1 MKSMIA
7 LCLTIVSLEAFEYH
21 LVPKE
26 VAKGVHCFFGT
37 PEEITKENGG
47 NMVNTCFVTTKE
59 GFVVIDSGPTYI
71 YAEQAYSAMQK
82 IANLPVKYVID
93 THDHD
98 DHWLGNGFYTQKGAL
113 LMGSRT
119 YEQNVQVGMP
129 TRMEKIVSKETFAK
143 TKIVK
148 LNRVIESEHN
158 LTLGGTEFQIKQL
171 VTKAHTKGD
180 LVVSL
185 PQNKVLFVGDLVFND
200 RITSLR
206 DGSVIGSLKAIE
218 MIEAI
223 DADVIITGHG
233 YVTDKTAVKHQKEY
247 LLALKEGVQDAID
260 NDISIDEVTKRVK
273 LEQFKDMNLYKE
285 LNSRNVFEAYREL
298 EFYEEEDE

>member
-59 GFVVIDSGPTYI
+59 GFVVIDSGPTYA
-71 YAEQAYSAMQK
+71 YAKQAYTAMQK
-82 IANLPVKYVID
+82 IVNLPVKYVID

-98 DHWLGNGFYTQKGAL
+98 DHWLGNGFYHQKGAL

-129 TRMEKIVSKETFAK
+129 TRMEKVVTKETYAK

-148 LNRVIESEHN
+148 LDKVVASEYN
-158 LTLGGTEFQIKQL
+158 LTVGTTQLQIKQL
-171 VTKAHTKGD
+171 VDTAHTKGD
-180 LVVSL
+180 LVIYLSE
-185 PQNKVLFVGDLVFND
+185 NKVLFLGDLVFND

-218 MIEAI
+218 MIEALN
-223 DADVIITGHG
+223 AETIITGHG
-233 YVTDKTAVKHQKEY
+233 YTTDKTAIKHQKEY

-260 NDISIDEVTKRVK
+260 NDVSINEVTKTVK

-298 EFYEEEDE
+298 EFYDEDE

>member
-59 GFVVIDSGPTYI
+59 GFVVIDSGPTYA
-71 YAEQAYSAMQK
+71 YAKQAYTAMQK
-82 IANLPVKYVID
+82 IVNLPVKYVID

-98 DHWLGNGFYTQKGAL
+98 DHWLGNGFYHQKGAL

-119 YEQNVQVGMP
+119 YEQNVQAGMP
-129 TRMEKIVSKETFAK
+129 TRMEKVVTKETYAK

-148 LNRVIESEHN
+148 LDKVVASEYN
-158 LTLGGTEFQIKQL
+158 LTVGTTQLQIKQL
-171 VTKAHTKGD
+171 VDTAHTKGD
-180 LVVSL
+180 LVIYL
-185 PQNKVLFVGDLVFND
+185 PENKVLFVGDLVFND

-218 MIEAI
+218 MIEALN
-223 DADVIITGHG
+223 AETIITGHG
-233 YVTDKTAVKHQKEY
+233 YTTDKTVIKHQKEY

-260 NDISIDEVTKRVK
+260 NDVSINEVTKTVK

-298 EFYEEEDE
+298 EFYDEDE

>member
-7 LCLTIVSLEAFEYH
+7 LCLTIVSLEAFEYK

-47 NMVNTCFVTTKE
+47 NMVNTCFVTTKD
-59 GFVVIDSGPTYI
+59 GFVVIDSGPTYL
-71 YAEQAYSAMQK
+71 YASEAYTQMQK
-82 IANLPVKYVID
+82 IVKLPVKYVID

-98 DHWLGNGFYTQKGAL
+98 DHWLGNGFYKEQGAL
-113 LMGSRT
+113 LIGSRT

-129 TRMEKIVSKETFAK
+129 TRMEKIVSKETYSK
-143 TKIVK
+143 TKVVK
-148 LNRVIESEHN
+148 VDRVVESEYN
-158 LTLGGTEFQIKQL
+158 LTLGATEFQIKQL
-171 VTKAHTKGD
+171 VDQAHTKGD

-185 PQNKVLFVGDLVFND
+185 PQRKVLFVGDLVFND

-206 DGSVIGSLKAIE
+206 DGSVIGSLKAME
-218 MIEAI
+218 MIEAF
-223 DADVIITGHG
+223 DADTIITGHG
-233 YVTDKTAVKHQKEY
+233 YTTDKSAVTEQKKY

-260 NDISIDEVTKRVK
+260 NDISIDEVTKKVK